1 LEKITTIRKKFNY
14 RLKSVP
20 KVPGVY
26 IFKDINNHVIYVGK
40 AIDLQ
45 KRVSSYFGKKSYDSR
60 ISHLKK
66 NIHDFEINI
75 SQNQND
81 ALVLESSLIKKFQPK
96 YNIRLKDDKSY
107 PYILINLNED
117 FPKIQYTRNITY
129 KNQNKLKIF
138 GPFSKAK
145 DVRKTIDVL
154 NKLLPYCTTH
164 VKRCV
169 TDCEN
174 AISKDQYRDVIS
186 QVIKFLDG
194 DQKYVLKQLNE
205 EMNKASSNKMYERAG
220 RLRDQIDSINEFYK
234 LSKSKFNDSSKIDY
248 IGFTKSDNK
257 ASFQLFESRYSN
269 INNSFKFIMEGTE
282 SHNDTEIL
290 TAFINQYYLQKHDKP
305 EIIIVPT
312 LPNLHNLNLD
322 VLKSQN
328 KRIKFKIPR
337 IGEKRRILNLAINNS
352 KYNIDHEIL
361 TLSDTNKTL
370 ENLKEKLN
378 LNKIPKRIEC
388 YDISNIQGTDAVGS
402 MVVFTNGIP
411 SKSEYRRY
419 KIKTVKQVDD
429 YSMMSEMLTRR
440 LNKLDINNSV
450 SKPDLILIDGGIG
463 HLSATH
469 KVVLESQFPKIP
481 IASIAKKHEYI
492 YTPNSNKPL
501 NIDKLS
507 NEGILLQQL
516 RDEAHR
522 FAIDYHRKLR
532 SKRSLDHPLQKISG
546 IGPVILNR
554 LLVKYKSI
562 EKVKNTHYQELL
574 KIDGINSSLAK
585 KILTELKK

>member
-1 LEKITTIRKKFNY
+1 MEKITTIRKKFNH

-20 KVPGVY
+20 KLPGVY
-26 IFKDINNHVIYVGK
+26 IFKDINNEVIYVGK

-45 KRVSSYFGKKSYDSR
+45 KRVSSYFGKKSTDSR
-60 ISHLKK
+60 ISHLKN

-117 FPKIQYTRNITY
+117 FPKIQYTRNISY
-129 KNQNKLKIF
+129 KNGNKLKIF

-164 VKRCV
+164 VKRCI
-169 TDCEN
+169 TDCDN
-174 AISKDQYRDVIS
+174 AITKDQYLNVIN

-194 DQKYVLKQLNE
+194 DQKYVLNQLNK
-205 EMNKASSNKMYERAG
+205 EMNSAASNRMYERAG

-234 LSKSKFNDSSKIDY
+234 LSKSKYNDYSKIDY
-248 IGFTKSDNK
+248 IGFTISDNK

-282 SHNDTEIL
+282 NHNDAEIL

-305 EIIIVPT
+305 ETIIIPT
-312 LPNLHNLNLD
+312 LPNIHNLNSE

-328 KRIKFKIPR
+328 KRIKFKIPY
-337 IGEKRRILNLAINNS
+337 IGDKKRILNLAINNS
-352 KYNIDHEIL
+352 KYNIDHDKR
-361 TLSDTNKTL
+361 TLSDSTKTL

-378 LNKIPKRIEC
+378 LTNLPIRIEC
-388 YDISNIQGTDAVGS
+388 YDISNIQGTDPVGS
-402 MVVFTNGIP
+402 MVVFENGIP
-411 SKSEYRRY
+411 KKSEYRRY
-419 KIKTVKQVDD
+419 KIKLVKQIDD
-429 YSMMSEMLTRR
+429 YSMMTEMLSRR
-440 LNKLDINNSV
+440 LNSLNKSGNH

-463 HLSATH
+463 HLSATY
-469 KVVLESQFPKIP
+469 KIVLDSSFPEIP

-492 YTPNSNKPL
+492 YIPNSNKPL

-522 FAIDYHRKLR
+522 FAIEYHRKLR
-532 SKRSLDHPLQKISG
+532 SKRSLDHPLQKIDG
-546 IGPVILNR
+546 IGPILLKR

-562 EKVKNTHYQELL
+562 DKVKSTHYKELL

-585 KILTELKK
+585 KILIELKK

>member
-1 LEKITTIRKKFNY
+1 LEKISTIRNKFNH

-20 KVPGVY
+20 RSPGVY
-26 IFKDINNHVIYVGK
+26 IFKDINNEVIYVGK

-45 KRVSSYFGKKSYDSR
+45 KRVSSYFGNKLSDSR
-60 ISHLKK
+60 INQLKK

-107 PYILINLNED
+107 PYIMINLNEEY
-117 FPKIQYTRNITY
+117 PKIQYTRNIAY

-138 GPFSKAK
+138 GPFAKAK

-164 VKRCV
+164 VKRCI

-174 AISKDQYRDVIS
+174 AISKEQYHNVIN

-194 DQKYVLKQLNE
+194 DQKYVLNQLNE
-205 EMNKASSNKMYERAG
+205 EMRIASSNRMYERAG

-234 LSKSKFNDSSKIDY
+234 LTKSKFNDSSKIDY
-248 IGFTKSDNK
+248 IGFTKSGNK
-257 ASFQLFESRYSN
+257 TSFQLFESRFTN

-282 SHNDTEIL
+282 NHNDTEIL

-305 EIIIVPT
+305 EIIIIPT
-312 LPNLHNLNLD
+312 LPNMHNINLN
-322 VLKSQN
+322 VLKSQ
-328 KRIKFKIPR
+328 KKHIKFKIPS
-337 IGEKRRILNLAINNS
+337 IGDKRRILNLAINNS
-352 KYNIDHEIL
+352 KFNIDHEVR
-361 TLSDTNKTL
+361 TLSDISKTL
-370 ENLKEKLN
+370 ENLKFKLN
-378 LNKIPKRIEC
+378 LNTIPKRIEC
-388 YDISNIQGTDAVGS
+388 YDISNIQGTNSVGS
-402 MVVFTNGIP
+402 MVVFENGIP
-411 SKSEYRRY
+411 NKSEYRRY
-419 KIKTVKQVDD
+419 KIKSVKQIDD
-429 YSMMSEMLTRR
+429 YSMMSEMLSRR
-440 LNKLDINNSV
+440 LNRLDINNPK

-463 HLSATH
+463 HLSSIY
-469 KVVLESQFPKIP
+469 KVVLKSKFPEIP
-481 IASIAKKHEYI
+481 IASIAKRHEYI
-492 YTPNSNKPL
+492 YLPNSNKPL
-501 NIDKLS
+501 DIDKLS

-522 FAIDYHRKLR
+522 FAITYHRKLR
-532 SKRSLDHPLQKISG
+532 SKRSLDHPLQKING

-554 LLVKYKSI
+554 LLIKYKSI
-562 EKVKNTHYQELL
+562 ENVKGTPYKDLL
-574 KIDGINSSLAK
+574 EIDGISSSLAK
-585 KILTELKK
+585 KILIELKS